1 MVDILKRLDSLND
14 MARIKVN
21 LDLLPYL
28 FPRLAAV
35 EHTAAPEDMEIL
47 KEMLKTKTREEL
59 LDLARGLPQVE
70 DKS

>member
-47 KEMLKTKTREEL
+47 EMLKTKTREEL